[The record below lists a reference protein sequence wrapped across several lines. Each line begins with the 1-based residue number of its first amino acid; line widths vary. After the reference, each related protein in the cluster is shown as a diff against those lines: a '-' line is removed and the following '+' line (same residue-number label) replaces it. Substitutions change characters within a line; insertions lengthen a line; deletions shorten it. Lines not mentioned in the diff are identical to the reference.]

1 MQAATVYEQPLNER
15 VRSLLRLEFLFAQ
28 LGAVIEGESDTHSR
42 MALVTINDILLVLS
56 RTDLKSELVKE
67 LERQIA
73 TLNALRDMRGVD
85 QGQLRSIIGE
95 LTFCSNR
102 LLEVNGLIGA
112 ELRQNELLNSMR
124 QRSSIA
130 GGTCAFDLPLLH
142 YWLSRPTEQRHADL
156 KLWQQQFTVTE
167 TATGLILRLIRDCAL
182 PSQELASGGF
192 FQKQLGGGGQY
203 QMIRVLLDPSL
214 SVYPEISG
222 SKHRFSVRFIRPAQH
237 TQRAAQA
244 ADDIPFQLCICAL

>member
-28 LGAVIEGESDTHSR
+28 FSAVIDGESEAHSR
-42 MALVTINDILLVLS
+42 MALVAINDILLVLS

-85 QGQLRSIIGE
+85 QEQLRRIIGE
-95 LTFCSNR
+95 LNYCSNQ

-142 YWLSRPTEQRHADL
+142 YWLHRPAEQRQADL

-203 QMIRVLLDPSL
+203 QMIRVLIDPAL
-214 SVYPEISG
+214 AVYPEISG

-244 ADDIPFQLCICAL
+244 SDDIPFQLCICAL